1 MKGRTLN
8 EDLQVIRFNIF
19 NLAPIIMSFYKECN
33 VKQDSVLLSY
43 LIIPLICSKKWD
55 ENLVSIQRRSNLVH
69 WLRENKIPIEGLS
82 ERISFFKSYTT
93 SALQYCFDMKWAYID
108 ADNNIVLTDNKE
120 WDKNQSFNMKTA
132 QKINFLF
139 KEMTVTQ
146 IYSSFGI
153 SKICLH

>member
-1 MKGRTLN
+1 MRGKTLN
-8 EDLQVIRFNIF
+8 EDLQVIKFNIF
-19 NLAPIIMSFYKECN
+19 NLAPVIMSFYKECN
-33 VKQDSVLLSY
+33 VKQDNLLLSY
-43 LIIPLICSKKWD
+43 LIIPLICSTKWD
-55 ENLVSIQRRSNLVH
+55 GNLVKIQKRSNLVH

-82 ERISFFKSYTT
+82 EKIYFFQSYTT

-108 ADNNIVLTDNKE
+108 ENNNIVLTDNKE
-120 WDKNQSFNMKTA
+120 WDKKGIINMQTA
-132 QKINFLF
+132 QKISSLF